1 VADAD
6 CGMLDVGCQV
16 GNAINDALVTAAK
29 SAAAAA
35 AQFAGDMS
43 TFWLSVP
50 SPTLNAD
57 DPTVSFIQGSLY
69 WYTSALAVLAV
80 IVASCRIMWE
90 RRTDPGMDVLKTL
103 IILVLINGAGLAF
116 VSSLIYAGD
125 QFSHWIV
132 SRASH
137 NFGKD
142 LVDGLNVN
150 DAEINITTA
159 LGLLIISCVAVI
171 ASCIQIVLLLVRNG
185 FLVLLVGVWPTTAAA
200 TNTETGMAWF
210 KRATGWLVAYLLYKP
225 VSAVIYATALEA
237 GRNAGASG
245 GNTSIN
251 ALSALTLMVMAII
264 ALPALLRFTAPLMD
278 KVTGGG
284 SGAAGVAMAALPTGA
299 LALSNLGGGA
309 SSGPTGAGAA
319 TPPPPPPTGG
329 GGAATGLA
337 LVGAGV
343 QGVQSAANS
352 SSGGGSSGGG
362 SGGSGGGSGGF
373 SGSSGSS
380 GVPGPPP
387 VPPAGGGTNPGA
399 QPPPWA
405 AGGPPPAGST
415 PSPRPWTRGGPPP
428 SGSPPP
434 PTTP

>member
-16 GNAINDALVTAAK
+16 GNAIDDALVTAAK

-35 AQFAGDMS
+35 AQFAGDMA

-278 KVTGGG
+278 KVTSGG

-309 SSGPTGAGAA
+309 SSGPTGAVSSAATGAA
-319 TPPPPPPTGG
+319 A
-329 GGAATGLA
+329 GGAAAGASTGLA

-352 SSGGGSSGGG
+352 ASGADSPSGSSGGAFG
-362 SGGSGGGSGGF
+362 GGGSFRGGSPGSSGGPSSGGSPPAPGGGGP
-373 SGSSGSS
+373 SSG
-380 GVPGPPP
+380 
-387 VPPAGGGTNPGA
+387 
-399 QPPPWA
+399 
-405 AGGPPPAGST
+405 
-415 PSPRPWTRGGPPP
+415 
-428 SGSPPP
+428 GSPPP
-434 PTTP
+434 PPRPRPARP

>member
-278 KVTGGG
+278 KVTSGG

-309 SSGPTGAGAA
+309 GSGPTGAGSSAA
-319 TPPPPPPTGG
+319 TGAAAG
-329 GGAATGLA
+329 AAAGGAAAGASTGLA

-352 SSGGGSSGGG
+352 ASGADSTGGSSGASFGG
-362 SGGSGGGSGGF
+362 GGSFRGGSPGSAGGPSSGGS
-373 SGSSGSS
+373 
-380 GVPGPPP
+380 
-387 VPPAGGGTNPGA
+387 PPAGGG
-399 QPPPWA
+399 
-405 AGGPPPAGST
+405 GPSSG
-415 PSPRPWTRGGPPP
+415 
-428 SGSPPP
+428 GSPPP
-434 PTTP
+434 PRPRPARP

>member
-278 KVTGGG
+278 KVTSGG

-309 SSGPTGAGAA
+309 SSGPTGAGVERGDGCGGRRCRGRRVDRSGPGRRGGAGRAVGGELGVRRRLPQRLLRGLVRRWGFLPRARFLRRPLERFPARSGWRPELRRFPASAA
-319 TPPPPPPTGG
+319 TTTGPTV
-329 GGAATGLA
+329 T
-337 LVGAGV
+337 
-343 QGVQSAANS
+343 S
-352 SSGGGSSGGG
+352 
-362 SGGSGGGSGGF
+362 
-373 SGSSGSS
+373 
-380 GVPGPPP
+380 
-387 VPPAGGGTNPGA
+387 PGA
-399 QPPPWA
+399 
-405 AGGPPPAGST
+405 
-415 PSPRPWTRGGPPP
+415 RR
-428 SGSPPP
+428 
-434 PTTP
+434 

>member
-16 GNAINDALVTAAK
+16 GNAIDDALVTAAK

-35 AQFAGDMS
+35 AQFAGDMA

-278 KVTGGG
+278 KVTSGG

-309 SSGPTGAGAA
+309 SSGPTGAGRVRRRVRRPAVPRPVRRPVWPWSVRGCRA
-319 TPPPPPPTGG
+319 CSPRRTRRPAPTPPAAPPVASFGG
-329 GGAATGLA
+329 GG
-337 LVGAGV
+337 
-343 QGVQSAANS
+343 SFR
-352 SSGGGSSGGG
+352 GGSPGSSGGPS
-362 SGGSGGGSGGF
+362 SGGSPPAPGGGGP
-373 SGSSGSS
+373 SSG
-380 GVPGPPP
+380 
-387 VPPAGGGTNPGA
+387 
-399 QPPPWA
+399 
-405 AGGPPPAGST
+405 
-415 PSPRPWTRGGPPP
+415 
-428 SGSPPP
+428 GSPPP
-434 PTTP
+434 PPRPRPARP